1 MSTAREMK
9 RLTASLLVSVLVL
22 SFFVLVF
29 AEEEKP
35 SATQKLCEGQ
45 VGLGVG

>member
-9 RLTASLLVSVLVL
+9 SLIASPLESGLAL
-22 SFFVLVF
+22 SLFVLVF

-35 SATQKLCEGQ
+35 SATQKLCEAQ